1 MDRTIS
7 RLTLI
12 FVFWALPLAAFTQ
25 QAQEQPARPALQAEP
40 AAKPAPPPG
49 EDDLPALLALVRQAG
64 GPEKYPEA
72 NALVILDKEH
82 IVVRA
87 NGEFTSR
94 QHSLVM
100 ILTDKGRQT
109 FATRKIPYHRRYNTV
124 HILRAR
130 VIKKNGAVIDVPPE
144 AIKDGTM
151 EETQQM
157 NILEENFRRWSV
169 AYPNVETGD
178 SLEILVE
185 TVSKPLIKDHFN
197 DVAVF
202 QGFEPRLAQEL
213 TIVAPASRPLKHVV
227 KNGRV
232 DFSRTER
239 GGQVTYA
246 WKTANVPQLKQEV
259 GMASP
264 ADVAVKLVAG
274 TFSSWAELSR
284 YGHSLNQGKVDS
296 NDLMKAKVKELT
308 KDCRTGEEKILAIHR
323 YISQKVRY
331 MGSSMDLGAFIEPHQ
346 ATYTFEKQYGVCRD
360 KSILMM
366 AMLKEI
372 GVKSFDTLIN
382 ISQRTDTEV
391 PTIFF
396 EHAICAVV
404 LKDGRTVFMDPTL
417 ELSSSFGE
425 TYVGD
430 RYVLLLDE
438 RGKDLL
444 RLPHVPA
451 EQSLAFVRA
460 ETVVLPDGGLEGKVR
475 LSGRGFSD
483 FGLRSIGKQ
492 VPAYQFPMVFQ
503 QLGTLLAPTV
513 KVADVK
519 ASDFSDLATP
529 YQISFNYKARDYL
542 VDIGKY
548 KMFRVPLASC
558 AFDVISLGIFEA
570 LTDKAERLYPL
581 FLFST
586 RGSVQE
592 EVISLPPGYEV
603 IGIPDPV
610 RLKDGP
616 VSLALAAGLKDGK
629 IVFTGDFR
637 IEQSNLDPAGYQSL
651 RRIVKALRRFQK
663 SMVILQRRAEPEKGG
678 SQ

>member
-1 MDRTIS
+1 MHRTANKIVFI
-7 RLTLI
+7 LI
-12 FVFWALPLAAFTQ
+12 CLVLPLAAFTR
-25 QAQEQPARPALQAEP
+25 QAQEQPAPPTPQAEP
-40 AAKPAPPPG
+40 SAKPAPPPE
-49 EDDLPALLALVRQAG
+49 EDDLPALLALLRQAG

-82 IVVRA
+82 IVVRE

-94 QHSLVM
+94 QHSLVK
-100 ILTDKGRQT
+100 ILTDKGRLT
-109 FATRKIPYHRRYNTV
+109 FATRKIPYHRRYNTI

-169 AYPNVETGD
+169 AYPSVENGD
-178 SLEILVE
+178 SLEIQVE
-185 TVSKPLIKDHFN
+185 TISKPLIKDHFN
-197 DVAVF
+197 YVAVF
-202 QGFEPRLAQEL
+202 QDFEPRLAQEL
-213 TIVAPASRPLKHVV
+213 TIVAPSSRPLKHVV
-227 KNGRV
+227 RNGRL

-239 GGQVTYA
+239 GGQITYT
-246 WKTANVPQLKQEV
+246 WKTADVPQLKQEA
-259 GMASP
+259 GMVSP
-264 ADVAVKLVAG
+264 ADVALKLVVG
-274 TFSSWAELSR
+274 TFSNWAELSR

-296 NDLMKAKVKELT
+296 NDLMKAKVRELT
-308 KDCRTGEEKILAIHR
+308 KDCRTEEEKILAIHR

-366 AMLKEI
+366 AMLREI
-372 GVKSFDTLIN
+372 GVESFDTLIN
-382 ISQRTDTEV
+382 ISQRTETEV

-396 EHAICAVV
+396 EHAICGVV
-404 LKDGRTVFMDPTL
+404 LKDGRMVFMDPTL

-438 RGKDLL
+438 KGKDLL

-451 EQSLAFVRA
+451 ERSLAFVRS
-460 ETVVLPDGGLEGKVR
+460 ETAVLPDGGLEGKVR

-503 QLGTLLAPTV
+503 HLGSLLAPTV
-513 KVADVK
+513 KVSDVK
-519 ASDFSDLATP
+519 ASDFSDLAAP
-529 YQISFNYKARDYL
+529 YHISFNYKARDYV
-542 VDIGKY
+542 VDVGPY
-548 KMFRVPLASC
+548 KMFRVPLASY
-558 AFDVISLGIFEA
+558 AFDVISIGIFEA

-592 EVISLPPGYEV
+592 EVITLPPEYEV

-616 VSLALAAGLKDGK
+616 VSLSLSAGLKEGK
-629 IVFTGDFR
+629 VVFTGDFR
-637 IEQSNLDPAGYQSL
+637 IEQSSLDPAGYQSL
-651 RRIVKALRRFQK
+651 RRMVKALRRFQK
-663 SMVILQRRAEPEKGG
+663 SMVILQKRAEPKKGG
-678 SQ
+678 CQ